1 MNAWETV
8 AYKVAAAI
16 NTATNKK
23 AASDHDCHYLLLTTN

>member
-8 AYKVAAAI
+8 ANKVAAAI

-23 AASDHDCHYLLLTTN
+23 SSKRP

>member
-8 AYKVAAAI
+8 ANKVAAAV

-23 AASDHDCHYLLLTTN
+23 QQATMTATIYY